1 MKRLVKQSLFLWGF
15 GFIIIMLAGSLIHAH
30 FFDSYV
36 RHTPFLTNGQGEMVG
51 PPFAPFEHSI
61 LGTDMNGNHIVY
73 YILKGAKYTILG
85 VFSIG
90 LLSFALAFLIGI
102 PLGFKNK
109 GKSKIIENM
118 LSALYFI
125 PVSVIAYNFLRPLL
139 LEPISGFPTTLG
151 FRLGTEVLVIGILL
165 TPPAAIYIANETSTL
180 LKQEYITTSRSLGA
194 GSFHLFRSHLLP
206 YLKERLV
213 TLFMRQNIQAVLVMS
228 HLGVFE
234 LFFGGTK
241 AEFGLAAGRPVPVTY
256 EWASMVGMYFRTLQT
271 NVYWLVGI
279 PLLFLVLFV
288 LALAGMSRAVNNI
301 MREDERIICLKDNNK
316 RSLSADIDDFT
327 IVENSS
333 KSEQRGD
340 EL

>member
-1 MKRLVKQSLFLWGF
+1 MMKRLGKQPLFLWGF
-15 GFIIIMLAGSLIHAH
+15 GFIIVMLAGSLIHAN

-36 RHTPFLTNGQGEMVG
+36 RHTPFLENGQGEMVG

-90 LLSFALAFLIGI
+90 ALSFALAFLFGI

-109 GKSKIIENM
+109 GKSKIVENT

-125 PVSVIAYNFLRPLL
+125 PASVIAYNFLRPLL
-139 LEPISGFPTTLG
+139 LEPMSGFPTTLG

-165 TPPAAIYIANETSTL
+165 TPPAAIYIANETSAI
-180 LKQEYITTSRSLGA
+180 LKKEYITTSRSLGA
-194 GSFHLFRSHLLP
+194 GPFHLFRSHLLP
-206 YLKERLV
+206 HLKERLV
-213 TLFMRQNIQAVLVMS
+213 TLFMRQNVQAVLVIS

-241 AEFGLAAGRPVPVTY
+241 AEFGLGAGRPVPVTY

-279 PLLFLVLFV
+279 PLIFLVLFV
-288 LALAGMSRAVNNI
+288 LALTGMSRALRKVLA
-301 MREDERIICLKDNNK
+301 EDGK
-316 RSLSADIDDFT
+316 
-327 IVENSS
+327 VS
-333 KSEQRGD
+333 KSEEESDLQSVGGRD
-340 EL
+340 DFSMVEKASKY